1 MKEAAAYK
9 LRVKLLGE
17 YGEKLRKIDQ
27 RLYDYVEDLSL
38 EGKKTDDPS
47 VSNSLGR
54 RDVHNVY
61 ELLAALKF
69 LRILETYPF
78 DLSLFSRARLLYE
91 GRWTSDG
98 RYIEGSGGLKMSGI
112 NGRRTYRLTPIQ
124 VYMLA
129 GVYGPKHYVNTECLA
144 GSRELLPSEIV
155 GDDGYIWD
163 LRRLVRRAVFF
174 IPRKFC
180 KTTMG
185 AFFQTFGFM
194 FEDYNYEGYCCANS
208 MEQAKILYNMAYDM
222 IHQLDPEEK
231 RIRFTATE
239 INWRRGQARAAKII
253 ALSAGGKTKDGLF
266 AQYCSSDEYG
276 SAGYVKNHS
285 DMASLVNVVEG
296 SMGPRREPLTIH
308 TTTAGNVTLGPF
320 QVMLDGVKR
329 SLDDELLSEIGK

>member
-1 MKEAAAYK
+1 MADVVKLRRMKEDAAYK
-9 LRVKLLGE
+9 LRVKLLGK

-38 EGKKTDDPS
+38 EGDETDDAS

-78 DLSLFSRARLLYE
+78 DLSLFRSACLLYE

-124 VYMLA
+124 VFMLA

-194 FEDYNYEGYCCANS
+194 FEDYNYEGYCCAN
-208 MEQAKILYNMAYDM
+208 
-222 IHQLDPEEK
+222 
-231 RIRFTATE
+231 
-239 INWRRGQARAAKII
+239 AA
-253 ALSAGGKTKDGLF
+253 
-266 AQYCSSDEYG
+266 
-276 SAGYVKNHS
+276 
-285 DMASLVNVVEG
+285 
-296 SMGPRREPLTIH
+296 
-308 TTTAGNVTLGPF
+308 
-320 QVMLDGVKR
+320 
-329 SLDDELLSEIGK
+329 